1 MKLHKKKRLA
11 ANIMGVGKNKVKMDT
26 EQLDEIAGALTRRDI
41 AHLVKQK
48 TITIKKHSQQSKS
61 RMRANLVKK
70 RKGRKQNIG
79 SRKGSQ
85 KTRNP
90 PKKAWMTK
98 IRLQRRY
105 LVGLKTKEMLTVQ
118 NYRILRAKAKGGFF
132 RSLRHLKLYSTE
144 RGMVKEKKD
153 GN

>member
-11 ANIMGVGKNKVKMDT
+11 ANLLGVGKNKVKMDT
-26 EQLDEIAGALTRRDI
+26 EQLDEISGALTRRDI
-41 AHLVKQK
+41 AHLIKQK
-48 TITIKKHSQQSKS
+48 TITIKPHSRQSKV
-61 RMRANLVKK
+61 RVRKNLIKK
-70 RKGRKQNIG
+70 RKGRKQNTG

-90 PKKAWMTK
+90 PKKVWMTK
-98 IRLQRRY
+98 IRLQRKY
-105 LVGLKTKEMLTVQ
+105 LTGLKSKKMISTVD
-118 NYRILRAKAKGGFF
+118 YRVLRAKAKGGFF

-144 RGMVKEKKD
+144 RGMVKDQKN

>member
-11 ANIMGVGKNKVKMDT
+11 ANIMGVGKNKVKMDV

-41 AHLVKQK
+41 AHLIKQK
-48 TITIKKHSQQSKS
+48 IITIKPHSRQSKS
-61 RMRANLVKK
+61 RMRVNLVKK
-70 RKGRKQNIG
+70 RKGRKQNTG

-85 KTRNP
+85 KARNP
-90 PKKAWMTK
+90 PKKVWMTK
-98 IRLQRRY
+98 IRLQRKY
-105 LVGLKTKEMLTVQ
+105 LTGLKTNKLVTIAD
-118 NYRILRAKAKGGFF
+118 YRTLRAKAKGGFF

-144 RGMVKEKKD
+144 RGMIKEKKD